1 MSSFNFNATVLSL
14 FLVVMT
20 AILGAVNYYLWLLQ
34 EDKKQSISDL
44 QQQVETQT
52 EENRL
57 LAERNQYKSDE
68 VNILRSPDAF
78 YIYEEK
84 LRQDYGMVGKNE
96 TFFVLNEAAYSDVQD
111 VAGLSAF
118 ERNANSPSVA
128 VRESEQYLREE
139 AQRQAE
145 DLRNIPESNEAPPPP
160 APVLELESMQ

>member
-1 MSSFNFNATVLSL
+1 MSRFNLNATVLSL
-14 FLVVMT
+14 FLVIMT

-52 EENRL
+52 QENRL

-96 TFFVLNEAAYSDVQD
+96 TFFVLNEAAYADVPD

-118 ERNANSPSVA
+118 ERNANSPSVAA

-145 DLRNIPESNEAPPPP
+145 DLRNIPETNEAPPPP
-160 APVLELESMQ
+160 APVLELE